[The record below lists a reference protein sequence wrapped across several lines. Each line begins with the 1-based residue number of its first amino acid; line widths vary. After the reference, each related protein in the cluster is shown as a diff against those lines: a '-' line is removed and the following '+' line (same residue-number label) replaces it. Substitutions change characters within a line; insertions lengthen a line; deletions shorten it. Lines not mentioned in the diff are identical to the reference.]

1 MHGLQYASDDLN
13 MHIGAGT
20 GKTGTGEPHQFGELA
35 QAFEYCLGCDT

>member
-35 QAFEYCLGCDT
+35 QAFGVLLGL